1 MVTGGIVRRNR
12 TSWRD
17 TSYERTV
24 INVDAAKDNPAIGFR
39 PDQDRGLLEP
49 DSLVFTA
56 TPLMSAAR
64 TSTAAAQTLATL

>member
-1 MVTGGIVRRNR
+1 MVTDGIVRRNR

-24 INVDAAKDNPAIGFR
+24 MNVDAANDNPTIGFK

-49 DSLVFTA
+49 DSLILTA
-56 TPLMSAAR
+56 NPLMSAAR
-64 TSTAAAQTLATL
+64 KSTAPDQMLATL